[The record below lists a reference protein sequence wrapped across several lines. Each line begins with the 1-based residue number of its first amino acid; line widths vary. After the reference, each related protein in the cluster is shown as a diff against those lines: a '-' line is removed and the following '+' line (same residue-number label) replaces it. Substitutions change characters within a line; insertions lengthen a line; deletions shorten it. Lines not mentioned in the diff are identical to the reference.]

1 MLSQRAFDPW
11 KLTHPGPASVLCQID
26 GMVNRFLVVANCA
39 WGRHPLDQ
47 QGLSAVMDVKLES
60 REGFLLATAAG
71 RLSLAEALELG
82 RNVCDAAVERGLDR
96 ILVDCLELEGDLSN
110 GARYE
115 LGKTIAEYCRSR
127 SMNNRVAVIGKKPT
141 ITGFSARIAANR
153 GATVQTF
160 SERQAG
166 LDWLSRF
173 GSKAGGS

>member
-1 MLSQRAFDPW
+1 MPDRLYGQMIPRRV
-11 KLTHPGPASVLCQID
+11 KLCLKG
-26 GMVNRFLVVANCA
+26 
-39 WGRHPLDQ
+39 HPLDQ
-47 QGLSAVMDVKLES
+47 RGLSAVMHVKLES
-60 REGFLLATAAG
+60 RDGFLLATVAG
-71 RLSLAEALELG
+71 RVSLTEALELG
-82 RNVCDAAVERGLDR
+82 RNVCDAAMERGLDR
-96 ILVDCLELEGDLSN
+96 ILVDCLAMEGDLSN

-166 LDWLSRF
+166 LDWLSGF
-173 GSKAGGS
+173 GSKATTT

>member
-1 MLSQRAFDPW
+1 
-11 KLTHPGPASVLCQID
+11 
-26 GMVNRFLVVANCA
+26 MVNRFLVVANCA
-39 WGRHPLDQ
+39 WIVIPLDR

-82 RNVCDAAVERGLDR
+82 RNVCDTALERGLDG

-127 SMNNRVAVIGKKPT
+127 SMNKRVAVIGKKPT
-141 ITGFSARIAANR
+141 ITGFSARLAANR

-160 SERQAG
+160 SERQAAME
-166 LDWLSRF
+166 WLNAF
-173 GSKAGGS
+173 GSKAAGS